1 MQLWQTN
8 QTELMASTRICKH
21 CAQPI
26 LGNYLR
32 ALNMDWHPEHFC
44 CALCHQPIT
53 EERFYLYAAEP
64 CHPACYEAQIAP
76 RCTICHKALVG
87 KHQTNNWGDH
97 FCSEHAKELAAC
109 NYCGRLVPHTTKR
122 MRRRAV
128 DHIRCDICAAT
139 AIETVDQAQWYIP
152 HLMHWVETQGTH
164 FRQKSFRIEVLNRVD
179 FLAREGGR
187 RDPLGLTIS
196 TRYLRNKR
204 IDHTRLESVAILQGL
219 PLPLFVGVCIH
230 ELGHVWLVQHN
241 IVNLPLI
248 DEEGFC
254 ELLAHRYYT
263 SVVAPVDR
271 GEGELLLPERV
282 AEDEFRIDL
291 HAAHFYAENIAQ
303 NGDPIY
309 GDGFRKLKQIEERI
323 GFAQLTRSLL
333 RKKQLPL

>member
-1 MQLWQTN
+1 MMKPQTK
-8 QTELMASTRICKH
+8 QTELMASTRICKR

-26 LGNYLR
+26 LGPYLS
-32 ALNMDWHPEHFC
+32 ALNADWHPEHFC

-53 EERFYLYAAEP
+53 EARFYLYAAEP

-76 RCTICHKALVG
+76 RCTICQKALVG
-87 KHQTNNWGDH
+87 KHQTNEWGDH
-97 FCSEHAKELAAC
+97 FCSEHAQELAPC
-109 NYCGRLVPHTTKR
+109 HYCGRLVPHTTKR

-128 DHIRCDICAAT
+128 DPIRCAICAAT
-139 AIETVDQAQWYIP
+139 AIETVEQAQGYIP
-152 HLMHWVETQGTH
+152 HLMHWVETQDMH
-164 FRQKSFRIEVLNRVD
+164 FRQKSFRLEVLNRAD

-187 RDPLGLTIS
+187 RDPLGLTTS

-204 IDHTRLESVAILQGL
+204 IDHTRLDSVAILQGL

-241 IVNLPLI
+241 IVTLPTI

-254 ELLAHRYYT
+254 ELLAHRYYA
-263 SVVAPVDR
+263 SVVAPVNR
-271 GEGELLLPERV
+271 AAGEPLVPAHVVEAGL
-282 AEDEFRIDL
+282 RIDPQ
-291 HAAHFYAENIAQ
+291 AAHFYADHIAQ

-309 GDGFRKLKQIEERI
+309 GDGFRQLKQLEKRL

-333 RKKQLPL
+333 RKKKLPV